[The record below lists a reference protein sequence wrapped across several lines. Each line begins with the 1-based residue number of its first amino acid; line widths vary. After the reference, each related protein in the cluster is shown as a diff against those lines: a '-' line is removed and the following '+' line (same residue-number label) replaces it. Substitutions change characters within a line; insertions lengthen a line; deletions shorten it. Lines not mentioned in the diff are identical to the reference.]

1 MGQRNAM
8 DIASALLERQKKSWP
23 LLATNYRALEDVKIK
38 TVRIQE
44 ETVRVQYNPAR
55 ILSSNAKVEP
65 HEVRQRPCFL
75 CLTSLPAAQEK
86 IAIHPLYWLLCN
98 PYPIFQVH
106 FTLPYR
112 YHRAQRILPYFAD
125 FLRLS
130 KNLSGYTLFYNGPR
144 CGASLPDHQHF
155 QAVMSGEMPLEAEVE
170 RKLKK
175 GLPIVKRLGTA
186 TLYWFSDSLR
196 SGFVLLSSNSADALR
211 LFESLYHALPLQPLE
226 GDEEPKMNLFA
237 NYKDRQWRIII
248 VPRRAHRPRQY
259 WAMDETHF
267 LTSPGAADIGGLFVV
282 PRQEDFAK
290 VTPAL
295 LQDIYGQVCWGRE
308 LMNVRI

>member
-8 DIASALLERQKKSWP
+8 DIAAALLERQKKSWP
-23 LLATNYRALEDVKIK
+23 LLATNYKALEDVKIK

-98 PYPIFQVH
+98 PYPIFQAH

-144 CGASLPDHQHF
+144 CGASLPDHLHF
-155 QAVMSGEMPLEAEVE
+155 QAEHGQC
-170 RKLKK
+170 
-175 GLPIVKRLGTA
+175 PIL
-186 TLYWFSDSLR
+186 W
-196 SGFVLLSSNSADALR
+196 
-211 LFESLYHALPLQPLE
+211 
-226 GDEEPKMNLFA
+226 
-237 NYKDRQWRIII
+237 
-248 VPRRAHRPRQY
+248 
-259 WAMDETHF
+259 
-267 LTSPGAADIGGLFVV
+267 
-282 PRQEDFAK
+282 
-290 VTPAL
+290 
-295 LQDIYGQVCWGRE
+295 C
-308 LMNVRI
+308 LMI